1 MQLSFFLEE
10 YVKYIIHQADLALT
24 GYAKSLLEPY
34 NLAPEQN
41 FIMLVLW
48 NHKNGISQNE
58 IAELLNKDKTN
69 IARMIVTL
77 ENKGLIRRSVNNIDR
92 RSYDV
97 YLTEKGDELRSKI
110 IPITLDANKQ
120 IIKGLTKEELDEV
133 KRILMKIMEN
143 VK

>member
-1 MQLSFFLEE
+1 MNFFLEE
-10 YVKYIIHQADLALT
+10 YIKYIIHQADLSLT
-24 GYAKSLLEPY
+24 GYAKNLLEPY

-69 IARMIVTL
+69 IARMIKTL
-77 ENKGLIRRSVNNIDR
+77 EIKGLIKRRVNDIDK
-92 RSYDV
+92 RSFEV
-97 YLTEKGDELRSKI
+97 YLTEKGSELRSTI
-110 IPITLDANKQ
+110 IPITVEANKQ

-133 KRILMKIMEN
+133 KRLLLKIIDN

>member
-1 MQLSFFLEE
+1 MSFFLEE

-24 GYAKSLLEPY
+24 SYAKNLLEPY

-133 KRILMKIMEN
+133 KRILKKIMEN

>member
-1 MQLSFFLEE
+1 MSFFLEE

>member
-1 MQLSFFLEE
+1 MSFFLEE

-24 GYAKSLLEPY
+24 SYAKNLLEPY

-133 KRILMKIMEN
+133 KRILKKIMEN
-143 VK
+143 IK